1 MVLYRNIQMD
11 TFAVRPAVRHYKHL
25 ELLIHIF
32 VVVLLVSNLV
42 AAKLTKIGPLT
53 FSGAQVLFP
62 ITYIFGDVFTEVY
75 GYAASRRAIWI
86 GFLASA
92 LLALLGLFAVSLPPA
107 PSWHNQA
114 AYATIFGVVP
124 RVIAS
129 SLIAYWAGEFANS
142 YTLAKMKLLTGG
154 KYLWTRT
161 VGSTVVG
168 QGVDTVL
175 VITLLFAGTQPV
187 STIVNLIVS
196 GYLFKV
202 VYEVLATPLTYKI
215 VNFLKRSEG
224 LDTFD
229 RETDFNPFRGARFPN
244 EG

>member
-1 MVLYRNIQMD
+1 
-11 TFAVRPAVRHYKHL
+11 
-25 ELLIHIF
+25 

-53 FSGAQVLFP
+53 FSGAQMLFP
-62 ITYIFGDVFTEVY
+62 ITYIFGDIFTEVY
-75 GYAASRRAIWI
+75 GYAASRRAIWM
-86 GFLASA
+86 GFLASVLLTA
-92 LLALLGLFAVSLPPA
+92 LGGFAVLLPPA
-107 PSWHNQA
+107 PSFHNQE
-114 AYATIFGVVP
+114 AYATIFGVIP

-142 YTLAKMKLLTGG
+142 FTLAKLKLLTNG

-168 QGVDTVL
+168 QAVDTCL

-187 STIVNLIVS
+187 GTIVSLILS
-196 GYLFKV
+196 GYVFKV

-215 VNFLKRSEG
+215 VSFLKRSEG
-224 LDTFD
+224 IDAFD
-229 RETDFNPFRGARFPN
+229 RSTNFNPFRGADWPSA
-244 EG
+244 G